1 MFCQK
6 IMNWQKDK
14 KGNHTMKELNTSE
27 LLNKEMWF
35 HPLDEFMVEQ
45 GYYSVLGDDD
55 VISDIKQNKSVVYTD
70 AMSNECKV
78 KIDFDI
84 VINNGVD
91 ETEEAFILKITKIE
105 TY

>member
-14 KGNHTMKELNTSE
+14 KGNRTMKKLNTSE

-45 GYYSVLGDDD
+45 SYYSVLGDDD

-70 AMSNECKV
+70 TMSNECKV

-84 VINNGVD
+84 VINNGVGQLTHD
-91 ETEEAFILKITKIE
+91 
-105 TY
+105 

>member
-1 MFCQK
+1 
-6 IMNWQKDK
+6 
-14 KGNHTMKELNTSE
+14 MKELNTSE
-27 LLNKEMWF
+27 LLNKEMWS

-55 VISDIKQNKSVVYTD
+55 VISDIKQNKSVVYTNT
-70 AMSNECKV
+70 MSNECKV
-78 KIDFDI
+78 KINFDI
-84 VINNGVD
+84 VINNGED

>member
-1 MFCQK
+1 
-6 IMNWQKDK
+6 
-14 KGNHTMKELNTSE
+14 MKELNTRE

-35 HPLDEFMVEQ
+35 CSLDNFMVEQ
-45 GYYSVLGDDD
+45 GYYSVLGEDD
-55 VISDIKQNKSVVYTD
+55 VISDIKQNKRVVYTNTT
-70 AMSNECKV
+70 SNECEI

-91 ETEEAFILKITKIE
+91 EAEEAFILKIKKIV

>member
-1 MFCQK
+1 
-6 IMNWQKDK
+6 
-14 KGNHTMKELNTSE
+14 MKELNTSE

-35 HPLDEFMVEQ
+35 RPLDEFMVEQ

-70 AMSNECKV
+70 TMSDECKV

-84 VINNGVD
+84 VINNEVD
-91 ETEEAFILKITKIE
+91 ETEEVFILKITKIE

>member
-1 MFCQK
+1 
-6 IMNWQKDK
+6 
-14 KGNHTMKELNTSE
+14 MKELNTSE
-27 LLNKEMWF
+27 LLNMEMWF
-35 HPLDEFMVEQ
+35 HPLDEFMVKQ

-55 VISDIKQNKSVVYTD
+55 VMSDIKQNKSVVYTD
-70 AMSNECKV
+70 TMSNECKV

-84 VINNGVD
+84 VINNGGD

>member
-1 MFCQK
+1 
-6 IMNWQKDK
+6 
-14 KGNHTMKELNTSE
+14 MKELNTSE

-35 HPLDEFMVEQ
+35 HSLDEFMVEQ

-70 AMSNECKV
+70 TMSNECKV

-84 VINNGVD
+84 VINNGVG
-91 ETEEAFILKITKIE
+91 
-105 TY
+105 

>member
-1 MFCQK
+1 
-6 IMNWQKDK
+6 
-14 KGNHTMKELNTSE
+14 MKELNTSE
-27 LLNKEMWF
+27 LLNMEMWF

-70 AMSNECKV
+70 TMSNECKV

-84 VINNGVD
+84 VINNGGD

>member
-1 MFCQK
+1 
-6 IMNWQKDK
+6 
-14 KGNHTMKELNTSE
+14 MKELNTSE

-35 HPLDEFMVEQ
+35 QPLDEFMVEQ
-45 GYYSVLGDDD
+45 GYYSVLGEDD
-55 VISDIKQNKSVVYTD
+55 VISDIKQTQSVVYTD
-70 AMSNECKV
+70 TISNECKV

-91 ETEEAFILKITKIE
+91 EMEEAFILKITKIE